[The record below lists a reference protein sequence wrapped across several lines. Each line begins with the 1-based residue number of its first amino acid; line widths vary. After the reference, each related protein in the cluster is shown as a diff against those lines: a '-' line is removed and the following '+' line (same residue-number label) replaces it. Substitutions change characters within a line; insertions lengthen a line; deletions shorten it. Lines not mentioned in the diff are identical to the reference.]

1 MCVSVNITDCVLVS
15 FGVSVFVCQ
24 CFSLCITLF
33 TVAVCQLCMY
43 VPMCHRVCIDHQYVS
58 SVCVGACQRVCVT
71 ACISVSVVHVSVVFV
86 CITV

>member
-1 MCVSVNITDCVLVS
+1 MCVSVSITDCVLVS
-15 FGVSVFVCQ
+15 FGVSVFQFVHYTI
-24 CFSLCITLF
+24 FSGCVSVI
-33 TVAVCQLCMY
+33 Y
-43 VPMCHRVCIDHQYVS
+43 VYVSVCHRVCIDHQYVS